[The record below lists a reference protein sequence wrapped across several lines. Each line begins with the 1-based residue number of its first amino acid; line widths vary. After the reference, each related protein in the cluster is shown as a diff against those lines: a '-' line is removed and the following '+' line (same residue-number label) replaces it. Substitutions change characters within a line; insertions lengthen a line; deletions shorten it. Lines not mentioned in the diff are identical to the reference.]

1 MEKIDYK
8 LITGD
13 EACTFNSA
21 LLGTPPENRILIAV
35 NTEEKRTQ
43 SGLVLPQKSEEEI
56 PKKGVV
62 VAKGPTNEDP
72 THEMLNI
79 GDVIHYGKFAGK
91 EILPSF
97 KPNLFL
103 NDPLKDTKF
112 YVMSSSEIIFI
123 EPNPNN

>member
-8 LITGD
+8 LITGG
-13 EACTFNSA
+13 EASIINSA

-35 NTEEKRTQ
+35 STEEKQTR
-43 SGLVLPQKSEEEI
+43 SGLVLPQQSNEEM

-72 THEMLNI
+72 THELLCI
-79 GDVIHYGKFAGK
+79 GNVIHYGKFAGK
-91 EILPSF
+91 EIFPAF
-97 KPNLFL
+97 RPDLFVE
-103 NDPLKDTKF
+103 DILKDIKF